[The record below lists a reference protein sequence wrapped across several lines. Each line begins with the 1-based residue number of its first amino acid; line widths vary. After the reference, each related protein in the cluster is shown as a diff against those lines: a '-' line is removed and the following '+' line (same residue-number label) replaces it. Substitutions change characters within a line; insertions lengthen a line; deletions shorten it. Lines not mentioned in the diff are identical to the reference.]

1 MKKDNSKFKISSNI
15 KYKNKKIK
23 EIETNS
29 KKNNTKI
36 ETITNSKIQ
45 ITKTNKPGFTLIE
58 VVVSLA
64 ILGLIAM
71 TIVPWFGESFNKLN
85 QASAIL
91 NSDYDAQDII
101 ANIKLDSSYTLE
113 ADSPFDLEKIPMW
126 YTIDKNTN
134 QVKYLSK
141 DQLQNNQKYEEGL
154 QITLKDKSNGT
165 VFLSTF
171 IRLKKLT
178 LPVKVLDTTEEFIGK
193 GIEGVHLGL
202 YKTTP
207 NKTSGQL
214 AENKL
219 IEIQTTNETGEV
231 FFHLPNDYKTQR
243 YVVMFPDKDQ
253 YTAYYKYKTEGWDS
267 NYYTDKD
274 QYKQSQRNDMN
285 IDLTQI
291 ESNADSNKNISKLE
305 TTYTENI
312 WGNDKSV
319 HITNKGTGSGDIICE
334 LLQING
340 TDYVFDS
347 DTLIGKRGNSRN
359 NFDDGTDS
367 FAGLVNIENNRAL
380 EIRYIVRKPV
390 NIRIYAE
397 NNLEHFWITNYE
409 HKTGKIGRVN
419 QYGRYT
425 YSDIYVEIP
434 YLWPRLA
441 AYGEYNYLARLKCDP
456 NERKYRRNPTTEK
469 NEWYYDNQHTINTM
483 LFNYDSNPNQGY
495 SFNTIGNNNIEGTIY
510 YSTNDVWGK
519 NSRNNWQWYWRILN

>member
-36 ETITNSKIQ
+36 ETITNSKTQITKTQ

-101 ANIKLDSSYTLE
+101 ANIKLDSSYTLA

-253 YTAYYKYKTEGWDS
+253 YTAYYKYKSSGWDP
-267 NYYTDKD
+267 NYHTDKD

-291 ESNADSNKNISKLE
+291 ESNEDSNKNISKLE

-397 NNLEHFWITNYE
+397 NNLEYFWITNYE

-441 AYGEYNYLARLKCDP
+441 SYGEYKYLARL
-456 NERKYRRNPTTEK
+456 RGGRNNSE
-469 NEWYYDNQHTINTM
+469 ETINTM
-483 LFNYDSNPNQGY
+483 LFNYDPNPNQGY
-495 SFNTIGNNNIEGTIY
+495 SFNTSGNNIREGSIY
-510 YSTNDVWGK
+510 NSSNQSNDIWGEIIK
-519 NSRNNWQWYWRILN
+519 KYDHWNNWYWRILN